1 MEVILI
7 NQHHLQVCLAQVF
20 CQAKATE
27 SATYNHYSLQ
37 LISLDINAHNYF
49 CFLYINY
56 IYLLK
61 ILFFIKRNAWYSQ
74 KIRLQR
80 YNFFMRRQKKMGRN
94 MGLKLVAIV
103 LILYSCK

>member
-61 ILFFIKRNAWYSQ
+61 ILFFNKAQ
-74 KIRLQR
+74 C
-80 YNFFMRRQKKMGRN
+80 
-94 MGLKLVAIV
+94 LVLAENSIAKV
-103 LILYSCK
+103 QLFYEAAKEDG

>member
-1 MEVILI
+1 MEIVLI
-7 NQHHLQVCLAQVF
+7 DQHHLQVCLAQVF
-20 CQAKATE
+20 SQAKTTE

-37 LISLDINAHNYF
+37 LISLDINAHNYC
-49 CFLYINY
+49 CFLHINY

-61 ILFFIKRNAWYSQ
+61 ILFSIRRNAWFLL

-80 YNFFMRRQKKMGRN
+80 YNFLMRRQRKMGRN

-103 LILYSCK
+103 LILDLVR